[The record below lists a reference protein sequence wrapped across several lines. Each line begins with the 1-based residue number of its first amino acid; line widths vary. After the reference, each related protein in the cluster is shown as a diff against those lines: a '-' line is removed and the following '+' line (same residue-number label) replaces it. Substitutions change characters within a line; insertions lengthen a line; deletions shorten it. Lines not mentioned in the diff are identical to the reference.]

1 MIPTQFKYRKAE
13 TVEEAISLLQESD
26 GEGKIVAG
34 GHSLLPLIK
43 FRITSPGALI
53 DISRIKGLDTVKLE
67 DGRLIIGAL
76 KTHYDISQDETV
88 KKHLPALAKAASVI
102 GDIQV
107 RNHGTIGGNIAH
119 GDPVSDYPG
128 VAIALDT
135 ELSVTSEEG
144 SETMPLEGLVMGP
157 LITMLPEN
165 GVVTEV
171 SFEIPPQH
179 AKQTYLK
186 YFHPATDYPVIGVS
200 AILGLD
206 DEGVVDYIRIG
217 ITGVADVA
225 YRARAVE
232 DQLKG
237 HKLTKELIEAASGYA
252 AEDGDIGEDLFASTE
267 YREHLTKVYV
277 KRALVEL
284 F

>member
-26 GEGKIVAG
+26 GEGKILAG
-34 GHSLLPLIK
+34 GHSLLPLMK
-43 FRITSPGALI
+43 FRITSPGTII
-53 DISRIKGLDTVKLE
+53 DISRIQGLDTVKVE
-67 DGRLIIGAL
+67 DGRLTLGAL
-76 KTHYDISQDETV
+76 KTHYYISQDETV

-135 ELSVTSEEG
+135 ELSVISEEG

-171 SFEIPPQH
+171 SFEIPPEH

-206 DEGVVDYIRIG
+206 DDGIVDYIRIG

-225 YRARAVE
+225 YRARTVE

-237 HKLTKELIEAASGYA
+237 NKLTKELIEEASGYA
-252 AEDGDIGEDLFASTE
+252 AEDGDIGEDLFASME

-277 KRALVEL
+277 KRALAEL